1 RRLEC
6 GLRGRRA
13 DSRSCDLGFRGD
25 PGDRYLVVRR
35 PCRAPLPRSHPDGA
49 RDRDRGGGPDRR
61 RVSRRRAAAT
71 PGARRRSLLR
81 HVTYGVPRLSPLAL
95 GCGAGR
101 TGGPPLGP
109 LAREEAA
116 MMGFF
121 FRLLITALGLWAATK
136 IVPGVQINGWGNLLV
151 AALLLGIVNAVI
163 RPVILILTLPLTVL
177 TLGLFILVVNG
188 ISLSVVAWLM
198 PGFTLSGLGSAILGS
213 VIVGLT
219 SWFASTFV
227 GGSGRIE
234 RYRRRIEVTGGSR
247 RLD

>member
-1 RRLEC
+1 MR
-6 GLRGRRA
+6 
-13 DSRSCDLGFRGD
+13 
-25 PGDRYLVVRR
+25 
-35 PCRAPLPRSHPDGA
+35 
-49 RDRDRGGGPDRR
+49 
-61 RVSRRRAAAT
+61 
-71 PGARRRSLLR
+71 
-81 HVTYGVPRLSPLAL
+81 
-95 GCGAGR
+95 
-101 TGGPPLGP
+101 
-109 LAREEAA
+109 
-116 MMGFF
+116 GFF
-121 FRLLITALGLWAATK
+121 FRLLITALGLWAAAR
-136 IVPGVQINGWGNLLV
+136 IVPGVQIDGWGNLLV

-213 VIVGLT
+213 IIVGLT

-234 RYRRRIEVTGGSR
+234 RYRRIEVTGR

>member
-1 RRLEC
+1 M
-6 GLRGRRA
+6 RGF
-13 DSRSCDLGFRGD
+13 L
-25 PGDRYLVVRR
+25 
-35 PCRAPLPRSHPDGA
+35 
-49 RDRDRGGGPDRR
+49 
-61 RVSRRRAAAT
+61 
-71 PGARRRSLLR
+71 
-81 HVTYGVPRLSPLAL
+81 
-95 GCGAGR
+95 
-101 TGGPPLGP
+101 
-109 LAREEAA
+109 
-116 MMGFF
+116 
-121 FRLLITALGLWAATK
+121 FRLLITALGLWAAAK
-136 IVPGVQINGWGNLLV
+136 IVPGVQIDGWGNLLV

-213 VIVGLT
+213 IIVGLT

-234 RYRRRIEVTGGSR
+234 RYRRIEVTGR

>member
-1 RRLEC
+1 
-6 GLRGRRA
+6 
-13 DSRSCDLGFRGD
+13 
-25 PGDRYLVVRR
+25 
-35 PCRAPLPRSHPDGA
+35 
-49 RDRDRGGGPDRR
+49 
-61 RVSRRRAAAT
+61 
-71 PGARRRSLLR
+71 
-81 HVTYGVPRLSPLAL
+81 
-95 GCGAGR
+95 
-101 TGGPPLGP
+101 
-109 LAREEAA
+109 
-116 MMGFF
+116 MKGFF
-121 FRLLITALGLWAATK
+121 FRLVITALGLWLAET
-136 IVPGVQINGWGNLLV
+136 IIPGIHIDRWDHLLV

-188 ISLSVVAWLM
+188 ISLAVVAWLM

-219 SWFASTFV
+219 SWLASTFV